1 MAGENISSGWG
12 YRRDTK
18 VLFWFTQ
25 RSDHIQLSGLP
36 FASAFL
42 GLAAT
47 DDNEAAILPSL
58 FVLLL
63 AALWVFRYALVD
75 DRVSNFEVVRVVD
88 PLLHTTGLGAD
99 LVRRGSWLDS
109 GCVAQRCGG
118 RRLLA
123 SEFQRASASD
133 ATIREKRRCGRRQ
146 GLGRCSDISMESSRR
161 AFSGR
166 DFFFGQAPP
175 ISRVAILGIL
185 PMSAEL
191 RTAVALARLKN
202 HDV

>member
-1 MAGENISSGWG
+1 MAGENASSGWG
-12 YRRDTK
+12 CRRGTK
-18 VLFWFTQ
+18 VLLWFTQ

-36 FASAFL
+36 FASVFL

-63 AALWVFRYALVD
+63 AALWVFRYASVD

-88 PLLHTTGLGAD
+88 PLLHATGLGAD

-109 GCVAQRCGG
+109 GCVSQRCGG

-133 ATIREKRRCGRRQ
+133 ATIREKRRKAGP
-146 GLGRCSDISMESSRR
+146 R
-161 AFSGR
+161 ALYCYKYGKLTPHLPSGR
-166 DFFFGQAPP
+166 SFFFAKPHS
-175 ISRVAILGIL
+175 ISRGAILGIL
-185 PMSAEL
+185 PMSVEL
-191 RTAVALARLKN
+191 RIAVALGSTSTP
-202 HDV
+202 

>member
-1 MAGENISSGWG
+1 MAGDNISFAWG
-12 YRRDTK
+12 CRRDTK

-42 GLAAT
+42 GFAAT

-109 GCVAQRCGG
+109 GCVGQQCDS

-133 ATIREKRRCGRRQ
+133 ATICEKRRRGGKQ
-146 GLGRCSDISMESSRR
+146 GLGVVVI
-161 AFSGR
+161 
-166 DFFFGQAPP
+166 
-175 ISRVAILGIL
+175 
-185 PMSAEL
+185 
-191 RTAVALARLKN
+191 
-202 HDV
+202 